1 VPQRHTGTHKR
12 MGRGLGRGLG
22 AGLGRSRARLK
33 ELVPGIL
40 SAAPPGAGSSAR
52 TTAGELP
59 ADPEPGD
66 SAVLREQEEADGG
79 PGQSPYSLIA
89 TRLPKRLQ
97 RSGSSSRQREQDH
110 GNPSNPAQKEAVPA
124 RPGSAAAS
132 SLLFQEP
139 GVPPWCFS
147 DAGEVLV
154 AKSATLLEL
163 KLKILALPAFQNV
176 RGRGDAAA
184 AWLRLREFREAPQG
198 PGLGKEYRDLSKEV
212 AQLGLDTAKQV
223 AVR

>member
-1 VPQRHTGTHKR
+1 

-33 ELVPGIL
+33 ELAPGIM
-40 SAAPPGAGSSAR
+40 SAAPPGAGNSSR
-52 TTAGELP
+52 TTAGGLP
-59 ADPEPGD
+59 ADPEPWD
-66 SAVLREQEEADGG
+66 SPVPREQEEADGG

-89 TRLPKRLQ
+89 SRLPKRLQ
-97 RSGSSSRQREQDH
+97 RSGSSSRHREQDP
-110 GNPSNPAQKEAVPA
+110 GNPSTPAQKAAVPA

-132 SLLFQEP
+132 SLRFQEP

-154 AKSATLLEL
+154 AKSATLLQL
-163 KLKILALPAFQNV
+163 KQKILALPAFENA
-176 RGRGDAAA
+176 RGGGDGAV
-184 AWLRLREFREAPQG
+184 AWLRLREFRESQQG